1 MKSHAGMSLCGTT
14 PLVIVIDKGFS
25 VSNLL
30 FKYQIFSVYLLDS
43 FPKPF
48 ELKEQTEK
56 SKTGLY

>member
-30 FKYQIFSVYLLDS
+30 FKYQNIFSLFV
-43 FPKPF
+43 
-48 ELKEQTEK
+48 
-56 SKTGLY
+56 G